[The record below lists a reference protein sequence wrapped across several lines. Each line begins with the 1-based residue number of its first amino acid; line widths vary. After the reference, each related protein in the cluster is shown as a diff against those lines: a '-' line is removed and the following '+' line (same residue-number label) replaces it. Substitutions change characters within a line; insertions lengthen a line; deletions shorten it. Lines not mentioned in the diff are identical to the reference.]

1 MSTVGVD
8 LLITGTFV
16 GTLLGYFAG
25 LLPEIVIVMSGMGAT
40 AFYALQ
46 IYDRFAMRCNC
57 DKE

>member
-1 MSTVGVD
+1 MSAVGVD

-25 LLPEIVIVMSGMGAT
+25 VLPEIVIVISGMGAT
-40 AFYALQ
+40 VFYALQ
-46 IYDRFAMRCNC
+46 IYDRFAKRCDC